1 MFSLRAIASFVI
13 LAAFFLVVISGG
25 SRAGAQQQQSPD
37 PRPRRVGDQKNGPP
51 SLPTPT
57 PTPGTTP
64 STTQNNSQTVDP
76 DEVVTV
82 DTSNVI
88 LNVRV
93 IDRNNRPIN
102 DVRPEEF
109 HVFENG
115 VPQPVLGVS
124 KEEVPISYGLAVDS
138 SGSLRSQMPTVIDAA
153 KTIINSNK
161 PGDETFLLRFV
172 DSEKI
177 ETLQEFTANK
187 EDLMDAV
194 DRIYTEGGQTAII
207 DAVYLA
213 SEHVAQYKKGS
224 DSDRRRRALI
234 LVTDGEDRNSYYKA
248 PALFERLK
256 EEDVQIFVI
265 GFVNELDSEK
275 GFIRKSKKEQAM
287 ALLDRLATDTGGRVF
302 YPNSLS
308 EIPKVADEITR
319 DMRTQY
325 LVSYDP
331 TNKRNDGTYRA
342 IKVTLSDNAGKEKRI
357 ALTRSGRTAPVEG
370 GPSRRP
376 ANTANPAPGSR
387 TRQ

>member
-1 MFSLRAIASFVI
+1 MPPGNPAPFDRKPVCGALARQVDQVPLWKPFSEFSRVIFYIRIKSNEFEMSVMNSPTLKSKLFSIRAITLFVI
-13 LAAFFLVVISGG
+13 LTAFFLIVTSGG
-25 SRAGAQQQQSPD
+25 SRAGAQQQEPSD
-37 PRPRRVGDQKNGPP
+37 PRPRRVGPQKNGPP
-51 SLPTPT
+51 ILPTPT

-64 STTQNNSQTVDP
+64 SPSKDDSLSVDP
-76 DEVVTV
+76 DEIVKV

-207 DAVYLA
+207 DALYLA
-213 SEHVAQYKKGS
+213 SEHVAH
-224 DSDRRRRALI
+224 
-234 LVTDGEDRNSYYKA
+234 
-248 PALFERLK
+248 
-256 EEDVQIFVI
+256 
-265 GFVNELDSEK
+265 
-275 GFIRKSKKEQAM
+275 
-287 ALLDRLATDTGGRVF
+287 
-302 YPNSLS
+302 
-308 EIPKVADEITR
+308 
-319 DMRTQY
+319 
-325 LVSYDP
+325 
-331 TNKRNDGTYRA
+331 
-342 IKVTLSDNAGKEKRI
+342 
-357 ALTRSGRTAPVEG
+357 
-370 GPSRRP
+370 
-376 ANTANPAPGSR
+376 
-387 TRQ
+387 